1 MQADISLSQELQ
13 EFKNQ
18 DPAKKKHHAI
28 LKERSTMNIMFYC
41 KKVVLDMWK

>member
-18 DPAKKKHHAI
+18 DPAKKKLI
-28 LKERSTMNIMFYC
+28 ETPCYFERTIYHEYH
-41 KKVVLDMWK
+41 VLL